1 MWASTRSSSGDQVC
15 FSAALVGDEVRVSI
29 VVSVVGA
36 DADTV
41 AGAGAEEDVDED
53 LGGMLNS
60 SPSQG
65 TMRSEGKRSTPPLA
79 EPSDLPRPLKKRRMS
94 MASCQT

>member
-41 AGAGAEEDVDED
+41 AGAGAGDSVGLVDRRGFRVCRF
-53 LGGMLNS
+53 GGGAGSDCCSVAS
-60 SPSQG
+60 S
-65 TMRSEGKRSTPPLA
+65 A
-79 EPSDLPRPLKKRRMS
+79 
-94 MASCQT
+94 